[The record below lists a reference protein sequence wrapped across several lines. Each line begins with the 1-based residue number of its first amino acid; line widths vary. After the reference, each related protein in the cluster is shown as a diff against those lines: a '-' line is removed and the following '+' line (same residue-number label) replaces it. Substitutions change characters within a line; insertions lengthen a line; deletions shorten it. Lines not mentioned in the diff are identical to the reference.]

1 MERPLLPAYA
11 ANGGFPEPPAGGRV
25 HVVAARH
32 PACGASTRI
41 RLPATVPS
49 RAVHHLSCSGCG
61 HDFDVLAVAELGIE
75 DPRTAP
81 PPRRP
86 APAAA
91 TARTTS
97 RATRRRPSLRA
108 PRIRRPAA
116 LPPRIPISKPKL
128 PSGLGMPKLRFDPQ
142 GLSWKVV
149 SIAVAAV
156 LVVVGLLALRGGGDS
171 PARGVTASAAT
182 SERTQGHDGA
192 GSGHD
197 SKGDHD
203 GDHSGHGSAAKDA
216 HLVAGVSYSFALPA
230 GWERVDPPSG
240 ATYAAQAKDG
250 GADATLWITEDPK
263 LDFPTFV
270 SQSLSQLEALAGSAQ
285 VVDRVPAPTA
295 EDTIVRLAADAPE
308 GQPSYEVTLRVAGP
322 YRYYLATSVEPD
334 ASNKASDGADLIAGS
349 FTPDLGG

>member
-1 MERPLLPAYA
+1 
-11 ANGGFPEPPAGGRV
+11 
-25 HVVAARH
+25 
-32 PACGASTRI
+32 
-41 RLPATVPS
+41 
-49 RAVHHLSCSGCG
+49 
-61 HDFDVLAVAELGIE
+61 
-75 DPRTAP
+75 
-81 PPRRP
+81 
-86 APAAA
+86 
-91 TARTTS
+91 
-97 RATRRRPSLRA
+97 
-108 PRIRRPAA
+108 
-116 LPPRIPISKPKL
+116 
-128 PSGLGMPKLRFDPQ
+128 MPKLRFDPQ
-142 GLSWKVV
+142 GLSWKL
-149 SIAVAAV
+149 AQHPGRCGPGHRRPAGAARRRR
-156 LVVVGLLALRGGGDS
+156 LAGPWRDGVGGHEPAHTGPRWRRLR
-171 PARGVTASAAT
+171 PN
-182 SERTQGHDGA
+182 
-192 GSGHD
+192 D
-197 SKGDHD
+197 SK

-334 ASNKASDGADLIAGS
+334 ASKKASDGADLIAGS